1 MNITKEEK
9 LDAKIKE
16 LKECQ
21 AKNNL
26 NSCMKCDLFLNCSL
40 RSEYVLSVYHSMNEN
55 MNDGGFDFN

>member
-26 NSCMKCDLFLNCSL
+26 NSCIKCDFCFDCTL
-40 RSEYVLSVYHSMNEN
+40 RSEYVLSVYHSMNED

>member
-1 MNITKEEK
+1 MNKEAE
-9 LDAKIKE
+9 LDLKIKE

-40 RSEYVLSVYHSMNEN
+40 RSEYVLATYQSMNED
-55 MNDGGFDFN
+55 MKQGGFDFN

>member
-1 MNITKEEK
+1 MSKEEK

-16 LKECQ
+16 LQECQ
-21 AKNNL
+21 ANNSFD
-26 NSCMKCDLFLNCSL
+26 SCMKCDLFLNCSL